1 MTYNQSIRF
10 LYESLPMYQRV
21 GAAAYKANLNNTIDL
36 LNHFQNPQ
44 QHFKAIHIAGTNGKG
59 SLSHNLASILQE
71 KGYIVGLYTSPHL
84 KTFRERIRI
93 NGQMID
99 EKYICQFVE
108 NNRDV
113 FNKIQPSF
121 FEMTVAM
128 AFTYFSDKKVDI
140 AVVEVGMGGRLDS
153 TNLINPDL
161 TIISNIDYDHMQ
173 FLGNTLPEIAK
184 EKAGIIKEN
193 VPVVIGETH
202 AETEKVFMSVA
213 AACNAPIV
221 FADQHFSLNRV
232 KRIRK
237 KDTPL
242 LTFDIMH
249 YNQNYVQQC
258 VSPLTGIYQEKNFL
272 TLAAAFEILK
282 EKMNLSE
289 KHFKNGIKRCI
300 RNTGLQGRWQ
310 RLQSKPLCIA
320 DIGHNEAGIRMNV
333 NQLKTMSFRKLHIVL
348 GVVNDKDIDTMLAL
362 LPKDARYYFC
372 KANIPRG
379 LKAGMLK
386 KKAKQYGLHGSCY
399 PSVKEAYKQ
408 AKSNADSKDVV
419 FVGGSAFTVAEVI

>member
-1 MTYNQSIRF
+1 
-10 LYESLPMYQRV
+10 
-21 GAAAYKANLNNTIDL
+21 
-36 LNHFQNPQ
+36 
-44 QHFKAIHIAGTNGKG
+44 
-59 SLSHNLASILQE
+59 
-71 KGYIVGLYTSPHL
+71 
-84 KTFRERIRI
+84 
-93 NGQMID
+93 MID

-128 AFTYFSDKKVDI
+128 AFKYFSDKKVDI

-153 TNLINPDL
+153 TNLLNPDL

-193 VPVVIGETH
+193 VPIVIGETH
-202 AETEKVFMSVA
+202 AETEKVFTSVA

-221 FADQHFSLNRV
+221 FADQHFSLSRV

-237 KDTPL
+237 KSNPL

-249 YNQNYVQQC
+249 HNQIYIQQC
-258 VSPLTGIYQEKNFL
+258 VSPLTGMYQEKNFV
-272 TLAAAFEILK
+272 TLAAAFAILK
-282 EKMNLSE
+282 EKMDLSE
-289 KHFKNGIKRCI
+289 KHFKKGIKRCI
-300 RNTGLQGRWQ
+300 CNTGLKGRWQ

-333 NQLKTMSFRKLHIVL
+333 NQLKTISFDKLHFVL

-362 LPKDARYYFC
+362 LPKEARYYFC

-379 LKAGMLK
+379 FKPNMLK

-408 AKSNADSKDVV
+408 AKTNADIKDVV

>member
-1 MTYNQSIRF
+1 MTYNQCIRF

-44 QHFKAIHIAGTNGKG
+44 HHFKSIHIAGTNGKG
-59 SLSHNLASILQE
+59 SLSHNMASILQE

-99 EKYICQFVE
+99 KKYICQFVE
-108 NNRDV
+108 NNREV
-113 FNKIQPSF
+113 FNTIQPSF

-193 VPVVIGETH
+193 VPIVIGETH
-202 AETEKVFMSVA
+202 SETEKVFTSVA
-213 AACNAPIV
+213 TACNAPIV
-221 FADQHFSLNRV
+221 FADQHFSINRV

-242 LTFDIMH
+242 LSFDILH
-249 YNQNYVQQC
+249 QNQTYLQQC
-258 VSPLTGIYQEKNFL
+258 VSPLTGIYQEKNFV
-272 TLAAAFEILK
+272 TLAAAFAILQ
-282 EKMNLSE
+282 EKLNLSD
-289 KHFKNGIKRCI
+289 KHFKRGIKRCI
-300 RNTGLQGRWQ
+300 HNTGFQGRWQ
-310 RLQSKPLCIA
+310 RLQINPLCIA

-333 NQLKTMSFRKLHIVL
+333 NQLKMMSFDKLHFVL
-348 GVVNDKDIDTMLAL
+348 GVVNDKDIDKMLAL
-362 LPKDARYYFC
+362 LPKEARYYFC

-379 LKAGMLK
+379 LKTSILK
-386 KKAKQYGLHGSCY
+386 KKAKQYGLRGNCY
-399 PSVKEAYKQ
+399 KSVKAAYTQ